1 MATLEEIKERDRI
14 KKERRAAEDALYQNF
29 FQRNLGGMFNEGGM
43 FGPDIDP
50 NRPVQ
55 GQVVGSPAIGNF
67 PAVNTIADPRVN
79 PNLLSGISV
88 DPSGNIVP
96 GANNTL
102 MNLNVASPAGT
113 TPGVV
118 DGTTATTTDLVG
130 QAGTGVP
137 SFVNRQPVSFSLN
150 PDYKQ
155 GQLGDPIR
163 GSYLEYDVQGR
174 PDTTL
179 GSIIR
184 KRKLGGQERS
194 TYTAGFD
201 DLKPGAKE
209 RITKISDELQ
219 KIEDPEARILFVND
233 PKNRIYKED
242 ISEDSLGKF
251 DMRKGA
257 ISGTENQFFNQ
268 VGGGP
273 LDRASMQPNFGALT
287 STNAGLLTDRIP
299 SVPGKSSYIGNTVEQ
314 TIDAAGMKLAPG
326 GQIALPGGL
335 EYTGDNVPFSSPAIQ
350 ADIAAAGPSIDPQGY
365 KNIMD
370 NYVNKN
376 MTDDAAGIF
385 AGVDATQIVGLL
397 GNVMMMQSLL
407 DNKTPMPTT
416 IAAPRG
422 VTRAPIPVDDPYR
435 RRF

>member
-1 MATLEEIKERDRI
+1 MANLEEIKERDRI

-29 FQRNLGGMFNEGGM
+29 FQRNFGGMFNEGGM

-55 GQVVGSPAIGNF
+55 GQVVGSPAIGDF
-67 PAVNTIADPRVN
+67 PAVNRIADPRVN

-113 TPGVV
+113 TTSVV

-163 GSYLEYDVQGR
+163 GSYFEYDVQGR
-174 PDTTL
+174 PDTTFA
-179 GSIIR
+179 R
-184 KRKLGGQERS
+184 LGGQERS

-209 RITKISDELQ
+209 RITTISDELQ

-242 ISEDSLGKF
+242 ILEDSLGKF
-251 DMRKGA
+251 DMRKGS
-257 ISGTENQFFNQ
+257 ISGTEDQFFNQ

-273 LDRASMQPNFGALT
+273 LDQASMQPNFGALT

-299 SVPGKSSYIGNTVEQ
+299 SVPGKSSQIGATVRE
-314 TIDAAGMKLAPG
+314 TIDRAGLKLSAD

-407 DNKTPMPTT
+407 DNKRQGPTT